1 MSTVGRVVPAPSGVV
16 RPGVV
21 SVARAAGVS
30 PATVSNT
37 FNRPDR
43 VSSVLRDRVLR
54 AADELGYGGGDPS
67 ARILRGRRASALGI
81 VLRERLAYA
90 FDDPALVAVLQGIS
104 ESTDREQLAL
114 VIIPAYPET
123 GNVDGPAVRHAA
135 VDGLILYSLAGD
147 DPLVAAARRRHL
159 PTVVID
165 SPHGADADGL
175 GPHGFVGID
184 ERAAGDAAVSHLL
197 ELGHRRIGFV
207 SSRLSATGVPGLA
220 ALHLVE
226 SSTASVAT
234 GRLGGAR
241 DAMTRAGVAWDDV
254 PVVQCRTSS
263 VADGERAAHTL
274 LDHAPDLTAVVALTD
289 LLAEGVQA
297 ACTHR
302 ALTLPVALSI
312 VGFDDIAPATAGLTT
327 IHQPHRQKGRDAAEL
342 LLGRIER
349 PDQAAEPALLPTS
362 LIVRGSTTSAS
373 PDRLVVA
380 GRASIDT
387 LRPRRFA
394 PDHS

>member
-1 MSTVGRVVPAPSGVV
+1 M
-16 RPGVV
+16 

-43 VSSVLRDRVLR
+43 VSPTLRERVLR
-54 AADELGYGGGDPS
+54 AADELGYDGGDPS
-67 ARILRGRRASALGI
+67 ARSLRGRRASALGI

-90 FDDPALVAVLQGIS
+90 FDDPAAVAVLQGIS
-104 ESTDREQLAL
+104 ESADREQLAL

-123 GNVDGPAVRHAA
+123 GNSDGPAVRHAA

-165 SPHGADADGL
+165 SPRGSDADGL

-184 ERAAGDAAVSHLL
+184 ERAAGEAAVSHLL
-197 ELGHRRIGFV
+197 ELGHHRIGFV
-207 SSRLSATGVPGLA
+207 SSRLSATGIPGLTGH
-220 ALHLVE
+220 HLLD

-241 DAMTRAGVAWDDV
+241 DAMSRAGLEWHGV

-263 VADGERAAHTL
+263 IADGERAAHTL

-289 LLAEGVQA
+289 LLAQGVQA
-297 ACTHR
+297 AGTR
-302 ALTLPVALSI
+302 RGMRLPDELSI
-312 VGFDDIAPATAGLTT
+312 VGFDDVAPATAGLTT
-327 IHQPHRQKGRDAAEL
+327 VHQPHRQKGRDATDL
-342 LLGRIER
+342 LLGHIESR
-349 PDQAAEPALLPTS
+349 HGTAGPPLLPIR
-362 LIVRGSTTSAS
+362 LIVRGSTASA
-373 PDRLVVA
+373 PPH
-380 GRASIDT
+380 GR
-387 LRPRRFA
+387 
-394 PDHS
+394 